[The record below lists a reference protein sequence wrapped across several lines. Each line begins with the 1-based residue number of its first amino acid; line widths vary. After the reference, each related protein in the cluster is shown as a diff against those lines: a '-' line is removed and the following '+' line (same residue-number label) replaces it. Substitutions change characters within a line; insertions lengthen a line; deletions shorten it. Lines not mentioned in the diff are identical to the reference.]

1 MNPRRRVSGGR
12 LAAAAIS
19 MLGGLSFVLLAP
31 TAPPSAADPPCTDF
45 GCLPGFGGNPLCSN
59 GTCVLTLST
68 WLAWSPP
75 PGVTTATVVTEGG
88 NGGAGLG
95 APSSPLENGGQGGEV
110 VSTLSGLQTTD
121 RVIVL
126 VGTSGSD
133 GTDSEAGTGGVTPD
147 PFGTNLANGGDGGSA
162 GAGGGGSLSAALM
175 GGTASPENPIGATA
189 FAFAGG
195 GGGAGANNTEGGGF
209 GGSVANVA
217 GGDGEHGTGTSG
229 GEGGVGTSGGGQGG
243 GTGGQGQSGTFNEF
257 GLGVGGT
264 GGTSPVAAGGG
275 GGGSGIIGGQ
285 GGGGTSDGSSGGGGG
300 AASQNQCFSG
310 VIGHVVVTSGAC
322 TLSASSPGGGVDTI
336 TYPEPPVITTTSP
349 LPQGTVGLPYT
360 TSLAATSGAGA
371 TNTWSLQSGQLPA
384 GLTLNADGVISGTPT
399 SAGTST
405 VVVGVDDPVTAT
417 LSITIAAAPGTPVI
431 SSTPTAGATTTALTT
446 PSTLAVSGAML
457 GPELLGGTLL
467 VTLGS
472 ALLVMR
478 RLRRRTA
485 TPATN

>member
-1 MNPRRRVSGGR
+1 
-12 LAAAAIS
+12 
-19 MLGGLSFVLLAP
+19 
-31 TAPPSAADPPCTDF
+31 
-45 GCLPGFGGNPLCSN
+45 
-59 GTCVLTLST
+59 
-68 WLAWSPP
+68 
-75 PGVTTATVVTEGG
+75 
-88 NGGAGLG
+88 
-95 APSSPLENGGQGGEV
+95 
-110 VSTLSGLQTTD
+110 
-121 RVIVL
+121 
-126 VGTSGSD
+126 
-133 GTDSEAGTGGVTPD
+133 
-147 PFGTNLANGGDGGSA
+147 
-162 GAGGGGSLSAALM
+162 
-175 GGTASPENPIGATA
+175 
-189 FAFAGG
+189 
-195 GGGAGANNTEGGGF
+195 
-209 GGSVANVA
+209 
-217 GGDGEHGTGTSG
+217 
-229 GEGGVGTSGGGQGG
+229 
-243 GTGGQGQSGTFNEF
+243 
-257 GLGVGGT
+257 
-264 GGTSPVAAGGG
+264 
-275 GGGSGIIGGQ
+275 
-285 GGGGTSDGSSGGGGG
+285 
-300 AASQNQCFSG
+300 
-310 VIGHVVVTSGAC
+310 
-322 TLSASSPGGGVDTI
+322 VDTI